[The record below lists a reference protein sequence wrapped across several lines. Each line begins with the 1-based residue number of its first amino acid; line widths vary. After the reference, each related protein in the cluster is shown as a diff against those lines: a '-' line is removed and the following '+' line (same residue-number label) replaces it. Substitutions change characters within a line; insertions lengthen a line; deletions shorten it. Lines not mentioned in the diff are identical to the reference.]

1 MTLTQEQYDAAKAVL
16 ETELAETND
25 EREKA
30 RITKALEDIEALVI
44 TDATE

>member
-16 ETELAETND
+16 EAELAETHD
-25 EREKA
+25 EREKE
-30 RITKALEDIEALVI
+30 RITQALAQIATLVI